1 MAANVALEAWAR
13 DRFRVVASAVKDP
26 IDFMPYVAVLV
37 AWLCFGS
44 FAVPMK
50 WQSVVD
56 AKVHPLVFQ
65 CYKTW
70 WTFVTSHAVLLFGEK
85 YRLTWWGLASGL
97 SWVPAGVAA
106 VLAVRHV
113 GIAYAQAVWQ
123 VTIIG
128 TSFVWGFVVLDDD
141 SVRDWPGTVLA
152 ILCLIFGIV
161 GMTLSF
167 NIRKTRTEPSEPED
181 RPQGTNG
188 NRDHSAVENVGSEG
202 RPSLEQGLV
211 ALEDGSQSPSSS
223 PEVSMC
229 VGLAAALFNGVWGG
243 ANLVPSH
250 FASLHGTEF
259 VISFATGAAVVNL
272 VMLAGY
278 ALLCCMYWRTPMPSL
293 ELRVMAVPGFLS
305 GTLWSIGNFCSLYV
319 VSSVLG
325 QGIGYALIQ
334 SSVIVSGLWGILFY
348 KEMSGRPVLYWSLCC
363 IVCSVGVV
371 LLAFERKPAQPSLM
385 F

>member
-1 MAANVALEAWAR
+1 MAANSALEAFAR
-13 DRFRVVASAVKDP
+13 EVEDP
-26 IDFMPYVAVLV
+26 VDFMPYVAVLV
-37 AWLCFGS
+37 SWVCFGS

-70 WTFVTSHAVLLFGEK
+70 WTFVTSHAVLLFGEP

-128 TSFVWGFVVLDDD
+128 SSFVWGFVVLQDE
-141 SVRDWPGTVLA
+141 SVRDWPGTILA
-152 ILCLIFGIV
+152 VLCLIFGVV

-167 NIRKTRTEPSEPED
+167 SIKKAQTEPLEPEV
-181 RPQGTNG
+181 RQQHVNG
-188 NRDHSAVENVGSEG
+188 NRDHSLEESAGSEG

-211 ALEDGSQSPSSS
+211 ALQDGSQAPSRT

-229 VGLAAALFNGVWGG
+229 VGLAAALFNGLWGG

-250 FASLHGTEF
+250 FSSLHGTEF
-259 VISFATGAAVVNL
+259 VLSFATGAAVVNL
-272 VMLAGY
+272 VMLGVY
-278 ALLCCMYWRTPMPSL
+278 ALFCRIYLRTPMPSL
-293 ELRVMAVPGFLS
+293 ELRVMALPGFLS

-334 SSVIVSGLWGILFY
+334 SSVMVSGLWGILFY

-363 IVCSVGVV
+363 LVCTVGVV
-371 LLAFERKPAQPSLM
+371 LLAYERKPTQSR
-385 F
+385 